1 MPLVSVIIPV
11 YNVEAYLRCCI
22 DSVLS
27 QSYKNLEVILVDD
40 GSTDSSGKICDNY
53 AALYACVSVYH
64 KENEGLSEARNY
76 GLAKA
81 HGDYINF
88 LDSDDWME
96 PGMYESLLA
105 LICQYDADVAV
116 CNYFVHEGGEVRLNK
131 HHNEDKFVRLL
142 SSVDAVRTML
152 SFGDFGYMVNT
163 KLYKRKVLDDLSF
176 LKGLLFEDI
185 LHTSLAMLNASK
197 VVYTSEPLF
206 NYRVR
211 SNSLSHGNL
220 KNLYDAVKVRDM
232 RYEILSK
239 SHPELI
245 SYLKQEYKNSLFY
258 IINQLVADYSLR
270 QSNKTVINK
279 FCQWCK
285 ENEVPLD
292 RKETFCLWV
301 YANLP
306 FTHLIYVIYKAWFY

>member
-163 KLYKRKVLDDLSF
+163 KLYKRKVLNDLSF

-245 SYLKQEYKNSLFY
+245 SYLRQEYKSSLLF
-258 IINQLVADYSLR
+258 IINKLVTDYSLR
-270 QSNKTVINK
+270 KTNKKVINN

-292 RKETFCLWV
+292 RKESFCLWV

-306 FTHLIYVIYKAWFY
+306 FAHLIHVIIK